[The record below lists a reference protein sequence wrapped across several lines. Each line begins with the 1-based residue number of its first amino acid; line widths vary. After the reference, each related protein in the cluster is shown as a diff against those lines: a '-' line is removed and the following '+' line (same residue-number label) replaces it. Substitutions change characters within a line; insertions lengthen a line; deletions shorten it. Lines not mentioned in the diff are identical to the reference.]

1 MCVSSVIFDEGL
13 SSPFSKKNPFLQ
25 PYGLKFQFLLSLNQQ
40 LTTELLA
47 QSEFATHSERRKN
60 CIHSKMKLKV
70 AVASCKRRKEF
81 CKNEILDG

>member
-1 MCVSSVIFDEGL
+1 MCASSVIFDEGL
-13 SSPFSKKNPFLQ
+13 SSPFSKKRSFLQ
-25 PYGLKFQFLLSLNQQ
+25 PYVKFQFLFPLNQQ

-81 CKNEILDG
+81 CKNEILDGL